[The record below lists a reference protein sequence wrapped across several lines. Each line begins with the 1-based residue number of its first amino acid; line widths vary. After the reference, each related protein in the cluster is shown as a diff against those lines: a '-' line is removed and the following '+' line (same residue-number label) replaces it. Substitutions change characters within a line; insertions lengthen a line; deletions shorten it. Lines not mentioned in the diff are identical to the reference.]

1 MQRKRVWNIAL
12 LATALGIVLL
22 FSFHPNAR
30 TEEPEKE
37 VIPYSPMHKGV
48 VIPDT
53 LTFAGEVV
61 PLHYFDI
68 RESLE
73 RELLVNGYFH
83 SQTIRLMKLA
93 PRYFS
98 VIEPILKEK
107 GLPGDFKYLAVAES
121 NLDPKA
127 VSPAGAV
134 GMWQFLSST
143 AREYGLEVSREV
155 DERYHVEKSTVAA
168 CDYLKNAHEKFGSWS
183 MAAAAYNAGRSF
195 IVKQIERQKNNHYF
209 DMLLGEE
216 TERYLFRILALKL
229 VMENPEAYGFFL
241 PENEK
246 YPIIPTTEIEIRGPV
261 EHFADFALEQ
271 GTNYKILKMF
281 NPWLRENYLTNPSGK
296 KYIIRIPPAHAR
308 GRSAVSNHE

>member
-1 MQRKRVWNIAL
+1 MQKKRFWNIVL
-12 LATALGIVLL
+12 PVMILVIVLI
-22 FSFHPNAR
+22 FSFQHIAR

-37 VIPYSPMHKGV
+37 GIPASSVYTGV
-48 VIPDT
+48 ALPDS

-83 SQTIRLMKLA
+83 SQTIRLIKMA

-107 GLPGDFKYLAVAES
+107 ELHDDFKYLAVAES
-121 NLDPKA
+121 NLDPTA
-127 VSPAGAV
+127 ISPAGAV
-134 GMWQFLSST
+134 GLWQFMKST
-143 AREYGLEVSREV
+143 AREYGLEVTSEV
-155 DERYHVEKSTVAA
+155 DERYHVEKSTYAA
-168 CDYLKNAHEKFGSWS
+168 CDYLQSAYEKFGSWS
-183 MAAAAYNAGRSF
+183 LAAAAFNAGRSF
-195 IVKQIERQKNNHYF
+195 IVKQAERQKYNNYF

-229 VMENPEAYGFFL
+229 VLENPENYGFII
-241 PENEK
+241 PEEEK
-246 YPIIPTTEIEIRGPV
+246 YPIIPTTEIEINGPV
-261 EHFADFALEQ
+261 EHFADFAFEQ

-281 NPWLRENYLTNPSGK
+281 NPWLRENYLTNSAGK
-296 KYIIRIPPAHAR
+296 TYRIRIPLANARR
-308 GRSAVSNHE
+308 GRTNSNQE

>member
-1 MQRKRVWNIAL
+1 MQKKRVWNIVL
-12 LATALGIVLL
+12 PATAVVIVLI
-22 FSFHPNAR
+22 FSFQYIAR
-30 TEEPEKE
+30 TEEPEKGITLSSY
-37 VIPYSPMHKGV
+37 VYKGV
-48 VIPDT
+48 SLPDS

-68 RESLE
+68 RENLE

-83 SQTIRLMKLA
+83 SQTIRLIKMA

-107 GLPGDFKYLAVAES
+107 GLHDDFKYLAVAES

-127 VSPAGAV
+127 ISPAGAV
-134 GMWQFLSST
+134 GMWQFLRST
-143 AREYGLEVSREV
+143 AREYGLEVTPEV

-168 CDYLKNAHEKFGSWS
+168 CDYMKSAYEKFGSWS
-183 MAAAAYNAGRSF
+183 LAAAAYNAGRTF
-195 IVKQIERQKNNHYF
+195 VVKQTERQKNNNYF

-229 VMENPEAYGFFL
+229 VLENPEEYGFFI
-241 PENEK
+241 PEEEK
-246 YPIIPTTEIEIRGPV
+246 YPIIPTTEIEIDGPV
-261 EHFADFALEQ
+261 DHFADFAFEH

-281 NPWLRENYLTNPSGK
+281 NPWLRENYLTNSSGK
-296 KYIIRIPPAHAR
+296 KYMIRIPVANAR
-308 GRSAVSNHE
+308 RVSTE